1 MRRTIAGA
9 AVAVMAISIAA
20 CGDNNEPVAIS
31 SATSTP
37 AIPADAIDQA
47 GVACVEA
54 LGPKVGE
61 KTPQIRNHS
70 TRIVDDTFMTAGQV
84 SKYVAGEAPYNY
96 QFECSTRYNG
106 TFTSEVTY
114 FKELARTRLTTEA
127 PSPTTTTSSKP
138 AECREA
144 PAEYLDII
152 NASFLDGYSFGE
164 TKAIQK
170 GEFWYIAGQIH
181 NAEGGIRSRDD
192 LFVAKDMIVT
202 PVTATAR
209 TQSTLTDLRKVLDVS
224 FNDPAATAALDCAR
238 TY

>member
-20 CGDNNEPVAIS
+20 CGGESEPVAIS

-37 AIPADAIDQA
+37 VLPDDAIDQA

-70 TRIVDDTFMTAGQV
+70 TRAVDDTFMTAGQV
-84 SKYVAGEAPYNY
+84 SKYVGGEAPYNY
-96 QFECSTRYNG
+96 QFECTTRYNG

-114 FKELARTRLTTEA
+114 FKELARTRLTETSA
-127 PSPTTTTSSKP
+127 PTTTTSARP
-138 AECREA
+138 AGCQDA
-144 PAEYLDII
+144 PTEYLNII
-152 NASFLDGYSFGE
+152 NSSFLDGYTFGE